1 MVENIM
7 RTHPGNG
14 RIVFTPERCAA
25 LAEDW
30 QAGVDASA
38 IMKRLNTMPGMP
50 VRNHKL
56 VWQKASQMGL
66 KRPEGWLLRR
76 KSAPKHNVWTVDRIE
91 LLRNLINLVP
101 DADVLEKVNALP
113 GPALKN
119 LESMRR
125 RAQRMGYLAERP
137 RRPGPNQG
145 TWTELRTSF
154 LRENYGRIPPAELLV
169 ALQYMPGPAIGSLKT
184 VRSAA
189 VRLGIKSAGLVRTPP
204 APRASRAARPRPTL
218 ATSTPEPEP
227 RPLTAEEQDAII
239 LDKLARIEAQAMKL
253 FSRRESAATVSGSLK
268 IPLREA
274 FRLQAV
280 HREQQKEAA

>member
-1 MVENIM
+1 ME
-7 RTHPGNG
+7 
-14 RIVFTPERCAA
+14 
-25 LAEDW
+25 
-30 QAGVDASA
+30 
-38 IMKRLNTMPGMP
+38 RLNTMPCAYP
-50 VRNHKL
+50 VASPL
-56 VWQKASQMGL
+56 AVMDKARALGL
-66 KRPEGWLLRR
+66 KRPEGWMRAKRQTSKPKTWTNERRDLL
-76 KSAPKHNVWTVDRIE
+76 H
-91 LLRNLINLVP
+91 NLINLIP
-101 DADVLEKVNALP
+101 DDDLLERLNALP
-113 GPALKN
+113 GPAVRN
-119 LESMRR
+119 R
-125 RAQRMGYLAERP
+125 RAMRDRAQELGYLAERP

-189 VRLGIKSAGLVRTPP
+189 VRLGIKSAGLVRKPP
-204 APRASRAARPRPTL
+204 SPRASRAARPRPTL